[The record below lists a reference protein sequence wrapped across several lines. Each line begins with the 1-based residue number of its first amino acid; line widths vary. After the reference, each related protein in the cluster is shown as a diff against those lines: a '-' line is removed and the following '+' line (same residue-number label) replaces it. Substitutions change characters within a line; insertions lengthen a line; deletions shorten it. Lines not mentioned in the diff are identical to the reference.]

1 MLNTLTTIICA
12 LPVVYQFIEMVTAK
26 TKKLQKEKFDNT
38 LKYRVQYQKFF
49 LLAMGAFG
57 LAGVIMTARFG
68 MEKAATP
75 RMVISCIIAVIF
87 IKFLMMKSWR
97 IEIEKDGIEV
107 INLFGK
113 KSIPYSEIDSL
124 KCEENK
130 KTIYSSG
137 KKVVTIADTVIG
149 FNEIMKVLKRKKV
162 RIDY

>member
-26 TKKLQKEKFDNT
+26 TKKLQNEKFNNT

-68 MEKAATP
+68 MEKASTP
-75 RMVISCIIAVIF
+75 RLVISCIIAVIF
-87 IKFLMMKSWR
+87 IKFLMMKKWR
-97 IEIEKDGIEV
+97 IEIEKDGIEIV
-107 INLFGK
+107 NLFGK
-113 KSIPYSEIDSL
+113 KSIPYSEIDSM
-124 KCEENK
+124 KCEESK
-130 KTIYSSG
+130 KIIYSGG
-137 KKVVTIADTVIG
+137 KKVATIADTVIG
-149 FNEIMKVLKRKKV
+149 FNEIMKILKRKKV

>member
-26 TKKLQKEKFDNT
+26 TKKLPKEKFDTT

-107 INLFGK
+107 ISLFGK

-137 KKVVTIADTVIG
+137 KKVATIADTVIG
-149 FNEIMKVLKRKKV
+149 FNEVMKVLKRKKV

>member
-26 TKKLQKEKFDNT
+26 TKKLPKEKFDTT

-75 RMVISCIIAVIF
+75 RMVTSCIIAVIF

-107 INLFGK
+107 ISLFGK
-113 KSIPYSEIDSL
+113 RSIPYSEIDSL

-137 KKVVTIADTVIG
+137 KKVATIADTVIG
-149 FNEIMKVLKRKKV
+149 FNEVMKVLKRKKV